1 MFERIVMMTDLT
13 DTSRRAFAPIA
24 ALAKRQNGMR
34 VILVHS
40 VVGSTERYFLDATIR
55 KEIDDHARKRAQGP
69 LEDLAEDLAE
79 LGVDVEAVL
88 AVGSPF
94 NVLPAIVKKYDAQL
108 VVLPTRTQHSLV
120 RRISNSVTARTI
132 RDHVVPVLTIND
144 HFDPESWS
152 GFGPVV
158 HPVAFGDSQRS
169 GLITAEDMAAA
180 TESKLDLLHV
190 LQPLNLASVY
200 DDDERELARVI
211 EQAAK
216 DLKTKVEAGLAD
228 VLSKVTRVKG
238 ETHVVEHDNA
248 GEGIVDYLTANHAGL
263 VVLPALGRDAVHTQ
277 LMGSVA
283 EHVIRH
289 APCPV
294 LVYDQPLFQ

>member
-13 DTSRRAFAPIA
+13 ETSRRAFAPIA
-24 ALAKRQNGMR
+24 ELAKRQKGMR
-34 VILVHS
+34 VILAHS

-69 LEDLAEDLAE
+69 LEEMADALCKM
-79 LGVDVEAVL
+79 GVNVEPVL

-94 NVLPAIVKKYDAQL
+94 NVLPALVKRYDAQL

-132 RDHVVPVLTIND
+132 REHVVPVLTIND
-144 HFDPESWS
+144 HFDPTTWR

-158 HPVAFGDSQRS
+158 HPVAFGDQQRS
-169 GLITAEDMAAA
+169 GLVTAEDMAAA
-180 TESKLDLLHV
+180 TESEIELVHV
-190 LQPLNLASVY
+190 LQPLSLASVY

-211 EQAAK
+211 AQAED
-216 DLKTKVEAGLAD
+216 DLRTKVEAGLAD

-238 ETHVVEHDNA
+238 ETHVVSHDNP
-248 GEGIVDYLTANHAGL
+248 GEGIVDYLSEQKSGL

-289 APCPV
+289 SPCPV
-294 LVYDQPLFQ
+294 LVYDQALFQ